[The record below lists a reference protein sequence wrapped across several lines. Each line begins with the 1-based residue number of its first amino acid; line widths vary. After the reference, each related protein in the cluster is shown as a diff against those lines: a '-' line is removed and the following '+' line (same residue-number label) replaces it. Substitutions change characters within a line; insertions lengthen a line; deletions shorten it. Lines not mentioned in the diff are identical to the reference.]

1 MNRHSRNGQRLRIVF
16 GGLEMCWVPARRLAK
31 WSSRLCISVLF
42 LFARPA
48 YAQTWTWSDEYIE
61 SGGGQSSSAAVD
73 RQNNLHVVYR
83 VPSGGFL
90 RYAFRPAGST
100 RWFKMDLEKDLG
112 NFSTRIALDA
122 QDNPHV
128 CYTPREIRYAKFD
141 GHKWFS
147 QIVDPGAG
155 TVDYEC
161 SIRIT
166 PEGKPML
173 AWYWPGGGFHYGVL
187 REGVWLALI
196 LDGNGGDYA
205 GKWNSMVLDAQGN
218 PQIAYSDF
226 PGGELRYA
234 INNGQAW
241 IHTALDSQT
250 NGPGGPKGM
259 GVAMVLDAN
268 QDPWI
273 SYYDEQSLM
282 MMHRVS
288 GKWVKQVVERLPQF
302 RNWGW
307 KQFHSDIA
315 LDKNGN
321 PHIVFESLRGL
332 EHAWWNGSEWKI
344 QIVLAPA
351 IISSYFDDSMTMGKD
366 DTIYVTYTDPLEHS
380 LKLAVGRLS
389 SDSQSSNKVARA
401 EKHP

>member
-1 MNRHSRNGQRLRIVF
+1 MYRVAAKSCVSWFIGVCIFVF
-16 GGLEMCWVPARRLAK
+16 LSAASPAA
-31 WSSRLCISVLF
+31 
-42 LFARPA
+42 
-48 YAQTWTWSDEYIE
+48 AQIWNWSDEYIE
-61 SGGGQSSSAAVD
+61 AAGGQSSSIAVD
-73 RQNNLHVVYR
+73 RQHNLHVVYR
-83 VPSGGFL
+83 VPSGGYL
-90 RYAFRPAGST
+90 RYAFRPAGAA
-100 RWFKMDLEKDLG
+100 RWFKMDLERDLG
-112 NFSTRIALDA
+112 NFSTRISLDA
-122 QDNPHV
+122 NDNPHV

-161 SIRIT
+161 SIRVNS
-166 PEGKPML
+166 EGQPML

-187 REGVWLALI
+187 RDGVWLALI
-196 LDGNGGDYA
+196 MDGNGGDYA

-226 PGGELRYA
+226 PAGELRYA
-234 INNGQAW
+234 FNSGHAW
-241 IHTALDSQT
+241 THSALDSQSST
-250 NGPGGPKGM
+250 TPGGPKGM

-273 SYYDEQSLM
+273 SYYDEESLFV
-282 MMHRVS
+282 MHRVS
-288 GKWVKQVVERLPQF
+288 GKWVKQLVERLPAF

-332 EHAWWNGSEWKI
+332 EHAWWNGSEWKV

-351 IISSYFDDSMTMGKD
+351 IISSYFDNSMVMGSD
-366 DTIYVTYTDPLEHS
+366 GSIYLTYTDPLEHS
-380 LKLAVGRLS
+380 LKLAIGRLA
-389 SDSQSSNKVARA
+389 SDTQTGDKVAKT
-401 EKHP
+401 EKRP